1 MKLRVYAAV
10 VTGALAELTTLC
22 GLYLFTN
29 MELGGIILC
38 AVWAYIFNIIAVMYI
53 TEPRID
59 REEKP
64 RRREFKVYD
73 LKAETQYELEEET
86 A

>member
-38 AVWAYIFNIIAVMYI
+38 AVWAYIFGIVAVMYI
-53 TEPRID
+53 TEPQKA
-59 REEKP
+59 REAQP

-73 LKAETQYELEEET
+73 LKTTEQYELEET

>member
-1 MKLRVYAAV
+1 MKLRFYAAI
-10 VTGALAELTTLC
+10 VTGALAELTTLG
-22 GLYLFTN
+22 GLYFFTN

-53 TEPRID
+53 TEPKKAK
-59 REEKP
+59 EKP

-73 LKAETQYELEEET
+73 LKEEET
-86 A
+86 YELNEETA